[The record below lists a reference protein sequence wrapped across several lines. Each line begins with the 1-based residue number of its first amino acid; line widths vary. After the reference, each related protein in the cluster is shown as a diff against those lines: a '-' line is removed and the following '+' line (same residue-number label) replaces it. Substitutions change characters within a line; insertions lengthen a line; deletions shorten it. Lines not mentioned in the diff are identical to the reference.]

1 MIILLVKEG
10 PKTFIQLPVIQLKN
24 CKYLNQKLDAFLGL
38 SWPFYL
44 FDLSI
49 CFIKG
54 WDSNPG

>member
-54 WDSNPG
+54 